1 MLKELK
7 LLLGI
12 GAEEKDLDETLNW
25 ILDSSRMRLKNL
37 LGGIEPPKD
46 LEYIIIEVSAAR
58 SNRIG
63 SEGMA
68 VNIVEGESLH
78 FSNSDFAGYMDEINA
93 FLARTDGSSKKGGF
107 RFI

>member
-7 LLLGI
+7 LLLGL
-12 GAEEKDLDETLNW
+12 GAEEKDLD
-25 ILDSSRMRLKNL
+25 
-37 LGGIEPPKD
+37 LGGIEPPED

-58 SNRIG
+58 FNRIG

-68 VNIVEGESLH
+68 VNTVEGESLH

-93 FLARTDGSSKKGGF
+93 FLTRTEGSSKKGGF

>member
-7 LLLGI
+7 NLLGLEL
-12 GAEEKDLDETLNW
+12 GETDLDDKLNW
-25 ILDSSRMRLKNL
+25 ILGSSRNRLKNL
-37 LGGIEPPKD
+37 LGGIEPPED

-58 SNRIG
+58 FNRIG

-68 VNIVEGESLH
+68 VNTVEGESLH

-93 FLARTDGSSKKGGF
+93 FLTRTEGSSKKGGF

>member
-12 GAEEKDLDETLNW
+12 GAEEKDLDETMNW
-25 ILDSSRMRLKNL
+25 ILDSSRKRLKNL
-37 LGGIEPPKD
+37 LGGIEPPED

-58 SNRIG
+58 FNRIG

-68 VNIVEGESLH
+68 VNTVEGESLH

-93 FLARTDGSSKKGGF
+93 FLTRTEGSSKKGGF